1 MKTILCGNREVHL
14 RFPARTILSIRDTA
28 AKVVGLDRLKKIG
41 YSPIDGKVPVE
52 VVSSMIE
59 ELDIMLWL
67 FGKGLD
73 WKESGAKPEEAADLY
88 DDYMDVPEEELDTG
102 EHYEAFLTAIGE
114 ALIASRGMDLK
125 KLQAKQKAEQ
135 ERLKAN
141 AEKTIEDIKASTS
154 TEPGTSAVES

>member
-1 MKTILCGNREVHL
+1 MKTILCGNREVHM

-28 AKVVGLDRLKKIG
+28 AKIVGPERLKKLG
-41 YSPIDGKVPVE
+41 YSPVDGKVPVE

-88 DDYMDVPEEELDTG
+88 DLYMEVPEEDLDTG
-102 EHYEAFLTAIGE
+102 EGYEAFLTAIGE

-125 KLQAKQKAEQ
+125 KLQANQKAEQ
-135 ERLKAN
+135 DRLKAN
-141 AEKTIEDIKASTS
+141 AEKTIADLKASTL
-154 TEPGTSAVES
+154 TPHGNSAVES